1 MKTKSGLTGMAAVL
15 LSAALLAGGCSN
27 NGNNNTS
34 SAGTPADP
42 EKEAPIE
49 ITWANNWNAPEA
61 DNNYAQKFI
70 EEKFNVKIKNVKFET
85 ATWKE
90 QLGVMLSSGNIPD
103 LLAVDGSVGDMVQWA
118 DQGVIASIPVEDI
131 KTYMPK
137 YVADI
142 ESVDPKAWDAGSY
155 NGKNWGVPKVWS
167 NGSTGFMPAYNGQW
181 LKAIGYTEAPKDLAE
196 LEDVLTKFTNGDPD
210 GNGKKDTFG
219 MSGRGKDAQMQM
231 FNPVF
236 AAYGVNP
243 FQFKL
248 NAEGKVEYGAI
259 TEEARQGLAL
269 LNKWYEAGI
278 IDPEFVTDDNGSIQ
292 NKFISLRT
300 GMFDTGMWH
309 HLYKDGYFGQ
319 VSADKGIELVPG
331 SPLTGPDGKKYAFS
345 NGALQPPIFFGVQL
359 EKDDKKRQRILEILE
374 YVATDQ
380 EGYLNT
386 TFGKAGVTYNLE
398 GDLAVAIENPEET
411 PAALG
416 VGFYN
421 PLGGKVEA
429 MTKYHFSA
437 DKIAF
442 RDKYTKI
449 DGLTILTDLM
459 QSTVMTT
466 KAQYETILNTLQ
478 TQFYIKAITGE
489 ADTDK
494 AFDDFRAQWLK
505 SGGQAELDEAQ
516 KIYEERSK

>member
-1 MKTKSGLTGMAAVL
+1 MNKKSWLTGMAAL
-15 LSAALLAGGCSN
+15 LLGTSLIGSGCSN
-27 NGNNNTS
+27 NGNNASPS
-34 SAGTPADP
+34 SAPAEP
-42 EKEAPIE
+42 EAEAPIE
-49 ITWANNWNAPEA
+49 IIWANNWNAPEG
-61 DNNYAQKFI
+61 DDSYVQQFL
-70 EEKFNVKIKNVKFET
+70 EQKFNVKISNVKFET
-85 ATWKE
+85 GTWKE
-90 QLGVMLSSGNIPD
+90 QLGVMLASGNIPD
-103 LLAVDGSVGDMVQWA
+103 VLAVDGTVGDMVQWA
-118 DQGVIASIPVEDI
+118 DQGVIASIPVEEI
-131 KTYMPK
+131 KQYMPA
-137 YVADI
+137 YVADV
-142 ESVDPKAWDAGSY
+142 ESIDPNAWDAGSY

-181 LKAIGYTEAPKDLAE
+181 LKAIGYNGAPKDLNE
-196 LEDVLTKFTNGDPD
+196 LEDVLTKFTTGDPD

-219 MSGRGKDAQMQM
+219 MTGRGKDAQTQM
-231 FNPVF
+231 FNSVF
-236 AAYGVNP
+236 AAFGVNP

-248 NAEGKVEYGAI
+248 GKDGKVEYGAI
-259 TEEARQGLAL
+259 TEEARQGLKL
-269 LNKWYEAGI
+269 LSKWFEAGI

-331 SPLTGPDGKKYAFS
+331 TPLTGPDGKKYALS
-345 NGALQPPIFFGVQL
+345 NGALQPPIFFGAQL
-359 EKDDKKRQRILEILE
+359 EKDDQKRQKILEILE
-374 YVATDQ
+374 YVATDK
-380 EGYLNT
+380 EGYLT
-386 TFGKAGVTYNLE
+386 TVFGKEGVTYNLD
-398 GDLAVAIENPEET
+398 GDLAVMVEEPEET
-411 PAALG
+411 LAALG

-437 DKIAF
+437 EKIAF
-442 RDKYTKI
+442 RDQYTKI
-449 DGLTILTDLM
+449 EGLTVLTDLM

-478 TQFYIKAITGE
+478 TQYYIKAITGE

-494 AFDDFRAQWLK
+494 AFDDFKAQWLK